1 MFDSLDEQIR
11 KDQDRVNSSKERM
24 LRYALYALVGTAVFG
39 AIIFGVHLMS

>member
-11 KDQDRVNSSKERM
+11 KDQDRVSSSKERM
-24 LRYALYALVGTAVFG
+24 VRYALYALAGAIVFG